1 MTYRAYC
8 LNDDGKIAAAHW
20 IEADTLEDAIE
31 QVRPGCDGRAYEIWI
46 GANRLAKVPAFA

>member
-1 MTYRAYC
+1 MNYRAYC

-31 QVRPGCDGRAYEIWI
+31 QVRPECDGRACEIWVSTKRI
-46 GANRLAKVPAFA
+46 AKVPAFA